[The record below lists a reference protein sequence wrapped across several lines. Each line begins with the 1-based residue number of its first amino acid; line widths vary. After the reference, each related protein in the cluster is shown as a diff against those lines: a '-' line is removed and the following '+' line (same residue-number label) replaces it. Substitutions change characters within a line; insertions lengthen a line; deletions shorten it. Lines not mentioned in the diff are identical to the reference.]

1 MPMLNTIFLIV
12 GRSGSGKT
20 TLCDQLRTI
29 SKLKTL
35 ESYTTRKPR
44 YDGERGHV
52 FVDSFQTWTDDH
64 PDDNVVAYTFFDGNH
79 YWATS
84 QQVNDNDL
92 YVIDPKGVEFL
103 MEKYD
108 GQKNIKVVYIDATP
122 RERFKRMRRRGDS
135 IGPVLRR
142 LWNDMREFRGWR
154 EKADFVVKN
163 HDLTE
168 SFTVLN
174 NFINQFKS
182 MHNGRCEKYDTATC
196 LKCDDGY
203 MDDGAI
209 YCRRDYHKE

>member
-35 ESYTTRKPR
+35 ESYTTRRPR

-52 FVDSFQTWTDDH
+52 FVNSFQTWTDEH
-64 PDDNVVAYTFFDGNH
+64 PDDTVVAYTFFDGNH

-84 QQVNDNDL
+84 QQMNDNDL

-103 MEKYD
+103 REKYD
-108 GQKNIKVVYIDATP
+108 GQKNIKVVYIDATLY
-122 RERFKRMRRRGDS
+122 ERFKRMRRRGDS
-135 IGPVLRR
+135 VSSVLRR

-154 EKADFVVKN
+154 EKADFVVDN

-174 NFINQFKS
+174 NYISQFKGGPS
-182 MHNGRCEKYDTATC
+182 GRCEKYETAAC
-196 LKCDDGY
+196 LSCDDGY

-209 YCRRDYHKE
+209 YCGRDHDR

>member
-1 MPMLNTIFLIV
+1 MLNTIFLIV

-35 ESYTTRKPR
+35 ESYTTRQPR

-52 FVDSFQTWTDDH
+52 FVDSFQKWTEEH
-64 PDDNVVAYTFFDGNH
+64 PDDTVVAYTFFDGNH

-84 QQVNDNDL
+84 QQVNDSDL

-103 MEKYD
+103 REKYD
-108 GQKNIKVVYIDATP
+108 GTKNIRVVYIDATVH
-122 RERFKRMRRRGDS
+122 ERFKRMRRRGDS
-135 IGPVLRR
+135 ISSVLRR

-168 SFTVLN
+168 CFTVLN
-174 NFINQFKS
+174 NYINQFKGVPS
-182 MHNGRCEKYDTATC
+182 GRCEKYETAAC

-209 YCRRDYHKE
+209 YCRRDHDR